1 MWTVVRSGF
10 SSRRRTSTK
19 SSRGPADTALIHEIH
34 YTAPVMTY
42 RVLIFLFAL
51 SGLFGGS
58 AHAQDDDGKVYIS
71 DMLRVG
77 VRPEPD
83 SRVTPV
89 GVVTTGMHLEVLA
102 QRDGYMKIRTDKGL
116 TGWIR
121 DIYTT
126 EEPPAMIRLEQVREQ
141 RAAMEKELTELR
153 QAVNALEEANQT
165 LNSQL
170 DDLKAE
176 RSKLQL
182 RVARSAAQTKESGS
196 MVIFWVIGLVLIGIA
211 AFAGGVVWQ
220 RYQTSRRLGG
230 LRF

>member
-1 MWTVVRSGF
+1 MSTAPGYHRK
-10 SSRRRTSTK
+10 SRPAKSIK
-19 SSRGPADTALIHEIH
+19 SSRDPADTALIHEIH

-42 RVLIFLFAL
+42 RVLILLFAL
-51 SGLFGGS
+51 GGLLGAP
-58 AHAQDDDGKVYIS
+58 AHAQDSDGKVYIS

-126 EEPPAMIRLEQVREQ
+126 EEPPAMIRLEQVRQQ
-141 RAAMEKELTELR
+141 RASMEKELEELR
-153 QAVNALEEANQT
+153 QAVKVLEEANHT
-165 LNSQL
+165 LNTQL
-170 DDLKAE
+170 DNLKAE

-182 RVARSAAQTKESGS
+182 RVARGAAQTKENGGY
-196 MVIFWVIGLVLIGIA
+196 MIFWLTGLILLGVA

-220 RYQTSRRLGG
+220 RHQTSRRLGG

>member
-1 MWTVVRSGF
+1 
-10 SSRRRTSTK
+10 
-19 SSRGPADTALIHEIH
+19 
-34 YTAPVMTY
+34 MTY
-42 RVLIFLFAL
+42 RVLILLFAL
-51 SGLFGGS
+51 SGLLGGS
-58 AHAQDDDGKVYIS
+58 VHAQDDDGKVYIS

-102 QRDGYMKIRTDKGL
+102 RRDGYIRIRTDKGL

-170 DDLKAE
+170 DELKAE

-182 RVARSAAQTKESGS
+182 RVARSAAQTKKSGS
-196 MVIFWVIGLVLIGIA
+196 TVIFWVIGLVLIGIA

>member
-1 MWTVVRSGF
+1 
-10 SSRRRTSTK
+10 
-19 SSRGPADTALIHEIH
+19 
-34 YTAPVMTY
+34 MTY
-42 RVLIFLFAL
+42 RILISLFAL
-51 SGLFGGS
+51 TGLIGWP
-58 AHAQDDDGKVYIS
+58 AYAQDEGGKVYIS

-83 SRVTPV
+83 SRATPV

-102 QRDGYMKIRTDKGL
+102 ERDGYLRIRTDKGL
-116 TGWIR
+116 TGWIK

-141 RAAMEKELTELR
+141 RAAMDKELEELR
-153 QAVNALEEANQT
+153 QAVKVLEEANAG

-182 RVARSAAQTKESGS
+182 RVARSSAQTKENRSY
-196 MVIFWVIGLVLIGIA
+196 VIYWLIGLVLVSGA
-211 AFAGGVVWQ
+211 AFVGGVVWQ

>member
-1 MWTVVRSGF
+1 MPTVVKSGHNNRSRE
-10 SSRRRTSTK
+10 SIK
-19 SSRGPADTALIHEIH
+19 SLRKSADTAFIQEIH
-34 YTAPVMTY
+34 YTVPAMTY

-51 SGLFGGS
+51 SGVFGVP

-77 VRPEPD
+77 VRPQPD

-102 QRDGYMKIRTDKGL
+102 RRDGYMRIRTDKGL

-126 EEPPAMIRLEQVREQ
+126 EEPPAMIQLEQVREK
-141 RAAMEKELTELR
+141 RDAMEKELKELR

-182 RVARSAAQTKESGS
+182 RLARTATQTQENSS
-196 MVIFWVIGLVLIGIA
+196 YAIFWVIGLVLIVIG

-220 RYQTSRRLGG
+220 RHQTSRRLGG